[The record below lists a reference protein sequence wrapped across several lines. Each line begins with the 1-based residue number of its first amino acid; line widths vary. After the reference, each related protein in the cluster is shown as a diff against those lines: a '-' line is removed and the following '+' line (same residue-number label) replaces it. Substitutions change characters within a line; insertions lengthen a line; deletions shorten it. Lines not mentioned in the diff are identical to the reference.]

1 MVMLVPF
8 AASAAVEM
16 AVKGGAIMMSQCLEC
31 ATSGVNA
38 EKNARVSASVL
49 YIFQLPAITRRR
61 MPVPPKTKRTGRN
74 ACPTRAKESVC
85 SFVGESFDSGKF
97 ASGEKFEGSAAAG
110 GDMGDVV
117 REAGPMNGCDGVA
130 ASDDG
135 SSAGAG
141 GGSDGFGD
149 LDRAF
154 CERGHL
160 EYAHG
165 AVPDD
170 GFCARNFLAVGF
182 DAFRANV
189 QAHPPVGCG
198 GEGNGLRRGVRFEF
212 RADDVIHGKQEREFL
227 LLGFFTQTPR
237 EVQFV
242 VFDQRLADGL
252 AVGFEEGVS
261 HAAADKH
268 GVGNFHQVFDDFD
281 FVADF
286 GPAENRDEG
295 TRGIGHGF
303 AEVGHLFFHEQP
315 RSRLLDEARDAD
327 NGSMRAV
334 SGAEGVANENAVTER
349 GELLRKGFV
358 VFFFV
363 GMEADVFQHEYFP
376 VAQGLA
382 LAFSAWT
389 DTIQG
394 EGDRLAEQLFQFFGG
409 GPQRI
414 FRIRAALWPAE
425 MRSKHEPAAL
435 FDGEPQGRKS
445 FADACVVGDDAVL
458 QGNVEVHADENAFA
472 AEVEVVDGELSHDS
486 VTREIQKSKEDRL
499 KSVPHLESRGQEPDQ
514 VAATAGVAP
523 LVVVPGQNLDTAVAD
538 DFGVLRV
545 HY

>member
-1 MVMLVPF
+1 MGAETSPVKAPSLLQETFWPEMVMLVPF
-8 AASAAVEM
+8 AAWAAVEM
-16 AVKGGAIMMSQCLEC
+16 AVKGGATMMSQCLEF
-31 ATSGVNA
+31 ATNGAKV

-61 MPVPPKTKRTGRN
+61 MTRPPRARRTGRN

-85 SFVGESFDSGKF
+85 SFVGQSFDSGKF
-97 ASGEKFEGSAAAG
+97 ASGEKFKGSAASG
-110 GDMGDVV
+110 GDMRDFV
-117 REAGPMNGCDGVA
+117 REAGVMNGCDGVA
-130 ASDDG
+130 AADNG

-149 LDRAF
+149 LERAF
-154 CERGHL
+154 RERGHF

-165 AVPDD
+165 TVPDNGFCSGNFLTIGFD
-170 GFCARNFLAVGF
+170 GFGT
-182 DAFRANV
+182 DV
-189 QAHPPVGCG
+189 QAHPAVGCG
-198 GEGNGLRRGVRFEF
+198 GDGNGLRRGVRFEF
-212 RADDVIHGKQEREFL
+212 RADDVIHGKQQCEFL

-252 AVGFEEGVS
+252 AVGFEEGVR
-261 HAAADKH
+261 HAAANEH

-286 GPAENRDEG
+286 GPTENRDEG

-303 AEVGHLFFHEQP
+303 AEVGQLFFHEQP
-315 RSRLLDEARDAD
+315 RRRLPDEARDAD

-334 SGAEGVANENAVTER
+334 SGAEGVANEDAVAQG

-363 GMEADVFQHEYFP
+363 GMEADVFQHEHFP

-382 LAFSAWT
+382 LAFGAWT

-414 FRIRAALWPAE
+414 FWIRAALGPAE
-425 MRSKHEPAAL
+425 MRSKHEPSAL
-435 FDGEPQGRKS
+435 FDGQPQRRQS
-445 FADACVVGDDAVL
+445 FADACVVGDDAVF

-472 AEVEVVDGELSHDS
+472 AEVEVVDGEPGHDS
-486 VTREIQKSKEDRL
+486 RAGRSENKEDRL
-499 KSVPHLESRGQEPDQ
+499 KSVPHLESRGQEFD
-514 VAATAGVAP
+514 
-523 LVVVPGQNLDTAVAD
+523 
-538 DFGVLRV
+538 
-545 HY
+545 